1 MISWFLKMFR
11 VVITKGRKPKK
22 VGGDLEA

>member
-1 MISWFLKMFR
+1 MSWFLKMFR
-11 VVITKGRKPKK
+11 VVITRGRKPKK